1 MLCTIASATLSYGG
15 TSAHWVAVSSAA
27 AAAVT
32 SWMSHD
38 ELTRRI
44 ERYSN
49 AVRAINDLVWW
60 WKSLDDAERAN
71 TAQITRLIETGE
83 AILATE
89 RLAWIAAARKPSDD
103 SDTDASAGGRG
114 GGDAGTGGG
123 GGAPSSGRR
132 EPWAEPRGG

>member
-71 TAQITRLIETGE
+71 TAQISRLIENGE

-89 RLAWIAAARKPSDD
+89 RLAWIAAARNPRDD
-103 SDTDASAGGRG
+103 SDTNASAGGI
-114 GGDAGTGGG
+114 
-123 GGAPSSGRR
+123 GGAAG
-132 EPWAEPRGG
+132 A